1 MQGFYK
7 GIKNREKI
15 KTMKNNNNIQKRKAV
30 NILKAGIDGR
40 MNRKNTR
47 KKLMNQEKSAK
58 ILQGL
63 AKGEKIRTKKRLIDS
78 LKESKKE
85 ATDQLLKLGN
95 QDTIDEVATLAA
107 ASVMPEEFICPITLE
122 RMVDPVIASDGHSYE
137 RAGIRRS
144 LQRPG
149 EPTSPLTGLPLAS
162 TQLIPNIA
170 LRQLIENWLENHPG
184 D

>member
-1 MQGFYK
+1 MNQEEKSAKILQGLAK
-7 GIKNREKI
+7 GERIVEI
-15 KTMKNNNNIQKRKAV
+15 H
-30 NILKAGIDGR
+30 
-40 MNRKNTR
+40 
-47 KKLMNQEKSAK
+47 KKFMNQEKSAK

-63 AKGEKIRTKKRLIDS
+63 AKGEKNRINTKKRMIDS

-85 ATDQLLKLGN
+85 ATKQLLKLGN

-107 ASVMPEEFICPITLE
+107 ASEMPPEFYCPVTME
-122 RMVDPVIASDGHSYE
+122 PMVDPVIASDGFSYE
-137 RAGIRRS
+137 RGMIERWL
-144 LQRPG
+144 LQRQEKQE
-149 EPTSPLTGLPLAS
+149 EPTSPFTGARLAS